1 MDAVK
6 QDSPLASSSINS
18 LLPHFNHGQ
27 SSPVIE
33 DSISYKCSS
42 SITYYE
48 IISNFADKDIDLCFQ
63 LSTCLICFSL
73 PNILAAVAELHI
85 PLEDACV
92 MFASEY
98 YCRFAVAFPS
108 IHQSVISIVKDSLV
122 VNSTRPLTNCNSTQ
136 HLSTLRLI
144 HTVLYQ

>member
-73 PNILAAVAELHI
+73 PDIFAAVAELHTT
-85 PLEDACV
+85 LEEAWM
-92 MFASEY
+92 MFASGY
-98 YCRFAVAFPS
+98 YCRFVVAFS
-108 IHQSVISIVKDSLV
+108 LISQPFLLSRIRS
-122 VNSTRPLTNCNSTQ
+122 
-136 HLSTLRLI
+136 LSTA
-144 HTVLYQ
+144 HVTY